1 MSGGTAGGRHAAPD
15 PQGPPDAGI
24 AEADGADSPPA
35 EDPTA
40 AGLAADRSTAESAA
54 QSPAAAPLSTDGPAA
69 DSTDAAEDGDPAGR
83 HASAELSIGDRIR
96 TAVRGVGQAC
106 ITLGVVILLFVV
118 YELWFTD
125 WVNAGQQRSATNKLE
140 KQWGAGDD
148 PLVGSS
154 QPGDKIR
161 SIPLGTGIA
170 IIRIP
175 RLGLDYART
184 VIEGTNTEDLDI
196 GPGHY
201 TNSALPGQKGNL
213 AIAGHRVGKG
223 SPFLDL
229 DKLRPGDA
237 IVLETKS
244 AWYTYKVL
252 GNKANGNFDQDTI
265 ENIPGRE
272 IVDPSDVKVVAPV
285 PDHIGEAPSRAMIT
299 LTTCHPKFS
308 AQQRMI
314 IHGVLSGAVRP
325 KSAGPPPA
333 LKVQP

>member
-1 MSGGTAGGRHAAPD
+1 MSSDRSVGRHAAPD
-15 PQGPPDAGI
+15 EPGDVATDDTATDDTATDDTATETAPADDSAGTEAPVVDNRPVHPP
-24 AEADGADSPPA
+24 
-35 EDPTA
+35 PT
-40 AGLAADRSTAESAA
+40 
-54 QSPAAAPLSTDGPAA
+54 
-69 DSTDAAEDGDPAGR
+69 
-83 HASAELSIGDRIR
+83 IGDRIR
-96 TAVRGVGQAC
+96 TVIRGLGQTS

-125 WVNAGQQRSATNKLE
+125 YINAGKQRDATNKLE
-140 KQWGAGDD
+140 KAWNSGDD
-148 PLVGSS
+148 PLVGGPGSL
-154 QPGDKIR
+154 GDKVR

-184 VIEGTNTEDLDI
+184 VVEGTNADDLDI

-229 DKLRPGDA
+229 DKLKPGDA

-244 AWYTYKVL
+244 DWYTYRVL
-252 GNKANGNFDQDTI
+252 GNPADGSFTQDTF
-265 ENIPGRE
+265 EGIPGRE

-285 PDHIGEAPSRAMIT
+285 PDHVGQTPTRAMIT

-308 AQQRMI
+308 ATQRMI
-314 IHGVLSGAVRP
+314 IHGMLQGKPRP
-325 KSAGPPPA
+325 KSAGLPSA
-333 LKVQP
+333 LRAGS